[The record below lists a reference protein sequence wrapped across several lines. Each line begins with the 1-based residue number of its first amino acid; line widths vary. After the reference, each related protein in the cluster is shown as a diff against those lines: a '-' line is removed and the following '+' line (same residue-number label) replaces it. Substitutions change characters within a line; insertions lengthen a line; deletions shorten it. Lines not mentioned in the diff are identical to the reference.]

1 MDKLTKLEI
10 LRTTLR
16 NTLGELNAEY
26 LLRWLDSLPHDFHF
40 RSVEDLVI
48 ALIGYDRDPNA
59 YSDDE
64 GWMFLQDIWKS
75 IYEPEV
81 RVDGGELVVESNHV
95 EIVRIAI
102 PDWILDLDG
111 LISFLKEA
119 RGGRIPTAME
129 LKELLVNLWFP
140 EFC

>member
-1 MDKLTKLEI
+1 MDKLSKLEI

-26 LLRWLDSLPHDFHF
+26 LLRWLDSLPQDFHF

-59 YSDDE
+59 YNSDDE
-64 GWMFLQDIWKS
+64 WMLLQEIWKT

-81 RVDGGELVVESNHV
+81 SVDCGELVVQSNFQ
-95 EIVRIAI
+95 EIMRIAV
-102 PDWILDLDG
+102 PDWIVRLDG
-111 LISFLKEA
+111 LICFLNDV
-119 RGGRIPTAME
+119 RDRIPTARE
-129 LKELLVNLWFP
+129 LKELLLNLWFP

>member
-1 MDKLTKLEI
+1 MDKLSKLEI
-10 LRTTLR
+10 LRTTLTR
-16 NTLGELNAEY
+16 SLGELNADY
-26 LLRWLDSLPHDFHF
+26 LLRFLDSLPHDFHF

-64 GWMFLQDIWKS
+64 GWMFLQEIWRT

-81 RVDGGELVVESNHV
+81 RVDCGELVVESNHV
-95 EIVRIAI
+95 EIIRITV
-102 PDWILDLDG
+102 PDWILELDG
-111 LISFLKEA
+111 LISFLNSA